1 MIAPLVNGYVRY
13 LARKRLVLKP
23 TSTLTYAALLG
34 LKALSNRFSDDRVE
48 DLSPE
53 PLWTVESITHV
64 RTRDRIGRE
73 LLQELVRYLTER
85 LPPDAPVSDAIPEI
99 EVEAELLSR
108 SESLAQI
115 LRNADLPF
123 EINGTS
129 RTTVELD
136 LRLIELFLLL
146 DRLSEDEPD
155 RYVKPFVITC
165 FETLSDYIDVLDLR
179 WSHVDPL
186 KRRITVR
193 GRVRT
198 ISRYLAQEL
207 LEMPRQG
214 ESVFPITSVE
224 VARWER
230 RISRKWGHEFRFL

>member
-85 LPPDAPVSDAIPEI
+85 LPPDAQVSDAIPEI

-108 SESLAQI
+108 SENLAHV

-123 EINGTS
+123 EINGVS

-146 DRLSEDEPD
+146 DHLSESESD

-179 WSHVDPL
+179 WSHVDPI

-198 ISRYLAQEL
+198 ISRHLAQEL
-207 LEMPRQG
+207 LEMPRRG

-230 RISRKWGHEFRFL
+230 TISRKWGHEFRFL